1 MGLTK
6 RKDGWYI
13 EFFVVD
19 DGKVLKLAR
28 GTPGAKLKRWKT
40 GTHNK
45 TLAQDQESIYKT
57 ELLKEKIISDKKVV
71 SEKIKETTFGQ
82 WAETYLQLEKVKSLR
97 SYKDRVETI
106 RFQLIPFFG
115 RKGLQDITIEDV
127 ENYRSQRKLRNGK
140 EPSLQTVNNDHTI
153 LKHMLSIA
161 EGKGLVQINLAKKV
175 PMPDPQNERDRV
187 LTNEEWER
195 LLDAAPPHVKPII
208 SIAYYLGMRLGEI
221 LRLTWDRVDLERGFI
236 KLAGRDTKT
245 GDARRVPM
253 TPTIHGKLKD
263 LSKVRS
269 LVTNRVFLYKG
280 RELGEVKTAVK
291 TAIKRAGL
299 HDFRFHDLRHC
310 AATNFRRAGVD
321 TVTAMEILGH
331 KSDKMYRRYNNVS
344 DADKLLAASKINTL
358 ITPADF
364 AFPAKTVSR

>member
-6 RKDGWYI
+6 RKDGWYV
-13 EFFVVD
+13 EFRVVD
-19 DGKVLKLAR
+19 DDKVLSLS
-28 GTPGAKLKRWKT
+28 PGGAIGRMKRWKT
-40 GTHNK
+40 GTDNK
-45 TLAQDQESIYKT
+45 TMARQQEAMIKT
-57 ELLKEKIISDKKVV
+57 DLMKGKIT
-71 SEKIKETTFGQ
+71 SERSKSATFSQ
-82 WAETYLQLEKVKSLR
+82 WAETYLQLEEVKSLR
-97 SYKDRVETI
+97 SYKDRVATI

-115 RKGLQDITIEDV
+115 RKELQDITAEDI
-127 ENYRSQRKLRNGK
+127 ENYRAKRKLLNGE
-140 EPSLQTVNNDHTI
+140 EPSLQTVNNDHTM

-161 EGKGLVQINLAKKV
+161 DRKGLVQTNVAKKV

-195 LLDAAPPHVKPII
+195 LLDAVPPHVKPII

-221 LRLTWDRVDLERGFI
+221 LNLTWDRVDLERGFI

-245 GDARRVPM
+245 GDVRRVPM
-253 TPTIHGKLKD
+253 TPIIHGKLKD

-280 RELGEVKTAVK
+280 RELGEIKTAVK

-344 DADKLLAASKINTL
+344 DDDELLAVSKLNTL
-358 ITPADF
+358 IIPADSVV
-364 AFPAKTVSR
+364 PTKNVSH